1 MERKI
6 GEIFEFGGEWYQCV
20 IGDECKCCNLRNIMC
35 HRDTDLFPPSECV
48 GVYRKDNTSVIF
60 KKLEKVGEPFLY
72 KGKQMQSYI
81 RATDELICNWN
92 NNLLLLEHGDSDII
106 DIEIKQN
113 KKDMGDKADIR
124 PYDELFSPG
133 TVSNTKHLAKEDME
147 EKEPTYEELLHY
159 YHSTVGLWAIDR
171 SPQEV
176 NLDWICK
183 NAFQLGMDNTL
194 SNCEQIRKNLKP
206 FNLEAARNGKPVCTR
221 DGRKARIICF
231 DSNGGRPI
239 VALVTEC
246 DDEEEMPYKYH
257 CDGFYNCQSIPSDND
272 LMMLPEKKEGWVN
285 VYKER
290 IYSTKEE
297 AIEATCDGA
306 TYIDTIKF
314 SWEE

>member
-6 GEIFEFGGEWYQCV
+6 GEIFEYDGEWYQCV
-20 IGDECKCCNLRNIMC
+20 EQCVEHEGC
-35 HRDTDLFPPSECV
+35 HGCAFDISYGIRCSFN
-48 GVYRKDNTSVIF
+48 GVPHCSAYRSDGKPVIF
-60 KKLEKVGEPFLY
+60 KKLEKVGEPFSDECFGLVQKY
-72 KGKQMQSYI
+72 ELKMYCYSTKDKRVCFVDSYDVFI
-81 RATDELICNWN
+81 KT
-92 NNLLLLEHGDSDII
+92 
-106 DIEIKQN
+106 KQN
-113 KKDMGDKADIR
+113 KENMGNNADIR
-124 PYDELFSPG
+124 PYNELFSPG

-159 YHSTVGLWAIDR
+159 YHSTVGLWAINR

-194 SNCEQIRKNLKP
+194 PNCERIEKNLKP
-206 FNLEAARNGKPVCTR
+206 FNLEAARSGKPVCTR

-257 CDGFYNCQSIPSDND
+257 CDGYYNCQSIPSDND
-272 LMMLPEKKEGWVN
+272 LMMLPEKKEGWAKVRKDIN
-285 VYKER
+285 LYD
-290 IYSTKEE
+290 TKEE
-297 AIEATCDGA
+297 ADRKMIGNDEYVTAKVC
-306 TYIDTIKF
+306 
-314 SWEE
+314 WEE